1 MNQNISK
8 EKYFLLFLVNAD
20 KSQTKLIFKI
30 MNKPQTEAVCAIVY
44 NIIHG
49 TFKLKRETR
58 ETVEGV
64 RGYRKQF
71 YNIVDKKLSS
81 VKRKELM
88 VRRSHE
94 LIILLRVAVKEI
106 FAKHVR

>member
-1 MNQNISK
+1 MNQNIRK

-30 MNKPQTEAVCAIVY
+30 MNKPQMEAVCAIVY

-49 TFKLKRETR
+49 TFKLKR

-88 VRRSHE
+88 VRRSHD

-106 FAKHVR
+106 FAKHVS